1 MSSENPRTRA
11 ELLRELEL
19 ENRKSTVSGIAFFQ
33 AVAERSGMSATDLQ
47 GVALLTAR
55 GPLTAGQLAEA
66 MGLTT
71 GAVTGVV
78 NRLERSGYVRR
89 TPDPTDGRRVIVTP
103 DSGALERAGAG
114 FFSAEA
120 EMMSTLLAP
129 YSDADL
135 AVLLDFTRRANTVTE
150 AEVARIRSV
159 SAGGE
164 QAASTPLGSLTRG
177 RLVFANGVYG
187 LTLRAASDMD
197 ELFQARFEGS
207 APKVEVDGGTVTL
220 RRSQRFSLFNLR
232 KHTEAIMLS
241 AAVPWEVEVRGGAA
255 QIDADLSGLTL
266 SSFTLKGGIGNVT
279 LTLPRPSGVVPI
291 RLSGGMN
298 HATFHR
304 PAGVEAQISVRGG
317 FGTLTFG
324 EQGLHGGGGRVQL
337 QSPGYSGATDRFE
350 IDISGGANTVTVR

>member
-33 AVAERSGMSATDLQ
+33 AVAERSGMNATDLQ
-47 GVALLTAR
+47 GVALLTAK

-71 GAVTGVV
+71 GAVTGVI

-89 TPDPTDGRRVIVTP
+89 TPDPTDGRRVIVTT
-103 DSGALERAGAG
+103 DLEALERAGAG

-120 EMMSTLLAP
+120 ELMSTLLAP

-150 AEVARIRSV
+150 AEVARIRSAT
-159 SAGGE
+159 AGGE
-164 QAASTPLGSLTRG
+164 QAASASLGSVTRG
-177 RLVFANGVYG
+177 RLVFASGVYG
-187 LTLRAASDMD
+187 LTLRTAEMT

-207 APKVEVDGGTVTL
+207 APKVEVEGGTVTL
-220 RRSQRFSLFNLR
+220 RRPQRFSLFNLR
-232 KHTEAIMLS
+232 KHAEAVTLN
-241 AAVPWEVEVRGGAA
+241 AAVPWDVEVRGGAA
-255 QIDADLSGLTL
+255 QIEADLGKLVL

-279 LTLPRPSGVVPI
+279 LTLPKPSGVVPI

-304 PAGVEAQISVRGG
+304 PAGVEARISVRGG
-317 FGTLTFG
+317 FSTLSFG

-337 QSPGYSGATDRFE
+337 QSPGYSEAADRFE
-350 IDISGGANTVTVR
+350 IDISGGANTITVR